1 MHDLKQVSV
10 RRVGTL
16 TEQMSEVDMAQ
27 NIFQTYSNTNSVFLR
42 FQQNS
47 IPTSKLLEAVSL

>member
-27 NIFQTYSNTNSVFLR
+27 NIFQTYSNTNSVFSDFKR
-42 FQQNS
+42 IAFQHQNCW
-47 IPTSKLLEAVSL
+47 KQ